1 MPEPRQPPP
10 SWLLPSLPH
19 QPHPDRFPGNSW
31 QPGSVHVPIPPLGGS
46 TTHTVH
52 SWPPE
57 GDSAQWWQAVSP
69 IPYEGTEFDPDT
81 GLVSHRQGLEFEE
94 DSITG
99 HQDSGKN
106 LIILDMSSF
115 VSVNSG
121 VTVFGNTNIKEAVW
135 QIMLLVTPV
144 WKYMRGCY
152 WTFNH
157 RATAR
162 VY

>member
-1 MPEPRQPPP
+1 MPEPRQHPP

-19 QPHPDRFPGNSW
+19 QPNPERFPGNTW
-31 QPGSVHVPIPPLGGS
+31 QPGSAHVPIPPLDGS

-57 GDSAQWWQAVSP
+57 GDSGQWWQAVSP

-99 HQDSGKN
+99 DQDSGKN
-106 LIILDMSSF
+106 LIILDISS
-115 VSVNSG
+115 
-121 VTVFGNTNIKEAVW
+121 
-135 QIMLLVTPV
+135 L
-144 WKYMRGCY
+144 
-152 WTFNH
+152 
-157 RATAR
+157 
-162 VY
+162 